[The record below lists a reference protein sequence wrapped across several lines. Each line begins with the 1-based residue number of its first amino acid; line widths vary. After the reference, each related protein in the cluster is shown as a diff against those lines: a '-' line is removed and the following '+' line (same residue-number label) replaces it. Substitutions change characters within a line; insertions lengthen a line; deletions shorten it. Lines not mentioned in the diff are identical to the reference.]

1 MTTAHSTGSAET
13 ELRRL
18 LEIMAALRDPE
29 HGCPWD
35 KQQDF
40 ASIAPYT
47 IEEAYEVADA
57 ITRDDFAGLKD
68 ELGDLLFQVVYHAR
82 MAEEA
87 GQFSFAEVAR
97 TISDKMIRRHPH
109 VFGRPAAGLDAG
121 VVVRDAADQS
131 AAWEVH
137 KNAERAARAETGA
150 LAGVPAGLPAL
161 MRATKLTARAARVGF
176 DWPDATAVLE
186 KLDEEIAELRAE
198 LPEAR
203 PERLADEMGD
213 LLFVL
218 ANLARKLD
226 LDPEA
231 CLRHA
236 NFKFLNRFNAMEQ
249 TTASAGKTLAEMSL
263 DEMEEGWQGIKRNQS
278 MKR

>member
-1 MTTAHSTGSAET
+1 MTTTPRPCTAET

-18 LEIMAALRDPE
+18 LDIMAALREPE
-29 HGCPWD
+29 RGCPWD
-35 KQQDF
+35 KEQNF

-47 IEEAYEVADA
+47 VEEAYEVADA
-57 ITRDDFAGLKD
+57 IAQADSTGLQS

-87 GQFSFAEVAR
+87 GWFGFADVAR

-109 VFGRPAAGLDAG
+109 VFADAAA
-121 VVVRDAADQS
+121 RDAAQQS
-131 AAWEVH
+131 AAWEAH
-137 KNAERAARAETGA
+137 KSAERAERAETGA
-150 LAGVPAGLPAL
+150 LAGVPDGLPAL
-161 MRATKLTARAARVGF
+161 TRAAKLTARAARVGF

-186 KLDEEIAELRAE
+186 KLDEEVGELRAE
-198 LPEAR
+198 LEEAR
-203 PERLADEMGD
+203 QERLTDEVGD

-231 CLRHA
+231 CLNQA
-236 NFKFLNRFNAMEQ
+236 NLKFSKRFNAMEHAA
-249 TTASAGKTLAEMSL
+249 ASTGKTLAEMSL
-263 DEMEEGWQGIKRNQS
+263 QEMEAEWLKIKHN
-278 MKR
+278 KVLGT